1 MSSYFCGS
9 AEAAR
14 QLREDTVRQVKVI
27 VDAWKNFG
35 TDYSRYAPDIKDGS
49 SDEIFE
55 YQQTAAKLMESV
67 MEDISRINQRLVAYE
82 LFVEKATKPYQNKII
97 TSNKQT
103 SQKWSS
109 NGGSTITFDSPDAL
123 GEKLETNQKYG
134 NCGLCAVQNVA
145 YMAGVKT
152 DQDTLLNYAFSKGLC
167 GIEGGTQPESRQELL
182 KELGID
188 SYTAEPTIDNIVSAV
203 MSGRGVIVSVQAKP
217 FYSNRATTDD
227 GFHAVTVTSVV
238 IDENGDPT
246 EIIVCDSNAG
256 KIGETGAKRFPVE
269 FFRNVMTKKELN
281 ITEVIR

>member
-9 AEAAR
+9 AEVAR

-67 MEDISRINQRLVAYE
+67 MEDISRISQRLVAYE
-82 LFVEKATKPYQNKII
+82 LFVEKATKPYQDKVVI
-97 TSNKQT
+97 SNKQT

-109 NGGSTITFDSPDAL
+109 NGDSTITFDSPDAL
-123 GEKLETNQKYG
+123 GKNLETAQKYS
-134 NCGLCAVQNVA
+134 NCGLCAVQNIA
-145 YMAGVKT
+145 YMSGVKT
-152 DQDTLLNYAFSKGLC
+152 DQDTLIRTAYQNGRCDRGGGTSYSDRKAVLQAL
-167 GIEGGTQPESRQELL
+167 GIE
-182 KELGID
+182 

-203 MSGRGVIVSVQAKP
+203 MSGRGVIASVDA
-217 FYSNRATTDD
+217 YELYNIDTTEV
-227 GFHAVTVTSVV
+227 GYHAVAITSVTL
-238 IDENGDPT
+238 DENGNAT
-246 EIIVCDSNAG
+246 EIIVCDSNAKARG
-256 KIGETGAKRFPVE
+256 QSGAKRYSVE
-269 FFRNVMTKKELN
+269 EFKNALTGRPLN